1 MKLLRRL
8 LLPAGLLTMLAGLLM
23 LGVSVVEFMDP
34 VSAKMADDND
44 PFGPPTPSHLSA
56 LGAVSSF
63 AVSLAGFALT
73 LRSLGTPFS
82 PHPEPR
88 SVTS

>member
-8 LLPAGLLTMLAGLLM
+8 LLPVGLLTMLAGLLM
-23 LGVSVVEFMDP
+23 LGVCVVDFMDP
-34 VSAKMADDND
+34 VSSKMADDND
-44 PFGPPTPSHLSA
+44 PFGPPTPRHLSA
-56 LGAVSSF
+56 LGAVCGLT
-63 AVSLAGFALT
+63 VSLAGFALT
-73 LRSLGTPFS
+73 FRSLATPFS